1 MNLILKAN
9 VSFVIF
15 LVIDLCSSQ
24 FTELL
29 NQNMIGEQPILSNR
43 DLLTIFES
51 NGQVLRRIRFD
62 GIAGKETFILNE
74 SG

>member
-29 NQNMIGEQPILSNR
+29 NQNIDEQAILSNR

-62 GIAGKETFILNE
+62 GIAGKETNILNE
-74 SG
+74 NG